1 MTRDVVA
8 CTRRAIGQE
17 IEMAKGQVRKNKEV
31 RKPKAEKPKGAK
43 SASVTD
49 VFAKGGE
56 DATHNAKKKTAA

>member
-1 MTRDVVA
+1 
-8 CTRRAIGQE
+8 
-17 IEMAKGQVRKNKEV
+17 MAKGQVRKNKEV
-31 RKPKAEKPKGAK
+31 RKPKADKPKGAK